1 MDYLVL
7 KHIHVALAMA
17 SVSLFILRAGASI
30 CRSRMPSLTFRVIA
44 HVIDT
49 LLLGLGVGLA
59 YMMSISPLST
69 PWFAAKIIAIAAY
82 IGSGTVVMKGSN
94 LQIKAFALGLSLLLI
109 VSIVWLAINKET
121 SGLNIF

>member
-7 KHIHVALAMA
+7 KHTHMALAMA
-17 SVSLFILRAGASI
+17 SVFLFLLRAGASI
-30 CRSRMPSLTFRVIA
+30 YRSRMPSLTFRVIA
-44 HVIDT
+44 HVVDT
-49 LLLGLGVGLA
+49 LLLGLGVVLA
-59 YMMSISPLST
+59 YMLSISPLST

-82 IGSGTVVMKGSN
+82 IGCGTVVMKGSN

-109 VSIVWLAINKET
+109 ISIVWLAINKEI